1 MKNKETLELFKIYL
15 NQTFKKNENQRS
27 IHDDGHDNSGGHP
40 DYHND
45 SHDNITGIINGIMF
59 HDDGHDN
66 SGGHPDYHNDSHDN
80 VTSELRI
87 NLVKHETNKHFG

>member
-45 SHDNITGIINGIMF
+45 SHDN
-59 HDDGHDN
+59 
-66 SGGHPDYHNDSHDN
+66 